1 MRYAL
6 IIFSF
11 LILTGC
17 ASSPVYNPIQAQTHP
32 ELLLNEGG
40 LKEIQEGMTFEQVH
54 KIMGQELLIGYAF
67 QSDHYKP
74 LTIPN
79 PYRIEK
85 VKDTGYVIEYYI
97 NAIRQADGIVRD
109 DELTPLVFQ
118 DGKLIGRGWPLVNSL
133 RPSKPVS

>member
-1 MRYAL
+1 MRYAF

-17 ASSPVYNPIQAQTHP
+17 ASSPVYNPIQAQTNP
-32 ELLLNEGG
+32 ELLLNESA
-40 LKEIQEGMTFEQVH
+40 LKEVREGMTADQVH

-67 QSDHYKP
+67 QSDHYNP
-74 LTIPN
+74 LTIAN
-79 PYRIEK
+79 PYRTEK
-85 VKDTGYVIEYYI
+85 IKDTGYIIEYYI

-109 DELTPLVFQ
+109 DALMPLVFQ

-133 RPSKPVS
+133 RPTKSGS